1 MLELLYTALLYLIQP
16 LIWIRLWV
24 RGRKAPAYRKRWGE
38 RYGFYRHPLKPGG
51 IMLHSVSVGETL
63 AAIPLVRA
71 LRHRYP
77 DLPITV
83 TTMTPTGSERVQS
96 AFGKD
101 VQHVYLPYDLPDA
114 LNRFLNKVDPK
125 LVLIMETELWPNLI
139 AALHKRKIPLV
150 IANARLSA
158 RSAAGYAKL
167 GKFVRRLLRRITLI
181 AAQNEE
187 DGARFVA
194 LGAKNNQVTVT
205 GSLKFDISVT
215 PQLAAKAVTL
225 RRQWAPHR
233 PVWIATST
241 HEGEESVVIAAHQ
254 ALLQQFPN
262 LLLILVPRHPE
273 RFPDAINLVR
283 QAGLSYI
290 TRSSGEVPST
300 STQVVVGD
308 TMGELMLLY
317 GIADLAFVGGSL
329 VERGGHNPLEAAAH
343 AIPVLMGPHT
353 FNFKDICARLEQ
365 ASGLITVTDATT
377 LAKEVSSL
385 LTDADYR
392 SFYGRH
398 AVEVL
403 YQNQGAVIAAH
414 QALLQQ
420 FPNLLLILVP
430 RHPERFPDAINL
442 VRQAGLSYITRSS
455 GEVPST
461 STQVVVGD
469 TMGELMLLY
478 GIADLAFVGGS
489 LVERGGHN
497 PLEAAAHAIP
507 VLMGPHTFN
516 FKDICARLEQASGL
530 ITVTDATT
538 LAKEVSSLLT
548 DADYRSFYGR
558 HAVEVLYQ
566 NQGALQRLLQL
577 LEPYL
582 PPKTH

>member
-1 MLELLYTALLYLIQP
+1 
-16 LIWIRLWV
+16 
-24 RGRKAPAYRKRWGE
+24 
-38 RYGFYRHPLKPGG
+38 
-51 IMLHSVSVGETL
+51 
-63 AAIPLVRA
+63 
-71 LRHRYP
+71 
-77 DLPITV
+77 
-83 TTMTPTGSERVQS
+83 
-96 AFGKD
+96 
-101 VQHVYLPYDLPDA
+101 
-114 LNRFLNKVDPK
+114 
-125 LVLIMETELWPNLI
+125 NLI
-139 AALHKRKIPLV
+139 AALHKRHIPLV

-167 GKFVRRLLRRITLI
+167 GKFVRTLLRRITLI

-187 DGARFVA
+187 DGERFVA

-241 HEGEESVVIAAHQ
+241 HDGEESIVIAAHQ
-254 ALLQQFPN
+254 ALLHQFPN

-290 TRSSGEVPST
+290 TRSSGEVPSA

-353 FNFKDICARLEQ
+353 FNFKDICARLDQ
-365 ASGLITVTDATT
+365 ASGLITITDAAT

-392 SFYGRH
+392 
-398 AVEVL
+398 
-403 YQNQGAVIAAH
+403 N
-414 QALLQQ
+414 
-420 FPNLLLILVP
+420 
-430 RHPERFPDAINL
+430 
-442 VRQAGLSYITRSS
+442 
-455 GEVPST
+455 
-461 STQVVVGD
+461 
-469 TMGELMLLY
+469 
-478 GIADLAFVGGS
+478 
-489 LVERGGHN
+489 
-497 PLEAAAHAIP
+497 
-507 VLMGPHTFN
+507 
-516 FKDICARLEQASGL
+516 
-530 ITVTDATT
+530 
-538 LAKEVSSLLT
+538 
-548 DADYRSFYGR
+548 FYGR

>member
-1 MLELLYTALLYLIQP
+1 MLQLLYTTLFYLIQP
-16 LIWIRLWV
+16 LIWLRLWV

-38 RYGFYRHPLKPGG
+38 RYGFYKQALKPGG
-51 IMLHSVSVGETL
+51 ILMHSVSVGETL

-83 TTMTPTGSERVQS
+83 TTMTPTGSERVLS
-96 AFGKD
+96 AFGND

-114 LNRFLNKVDPK
+114 LNRFLNAVDPK
-125 LVLIMETELWPNLI
+125 LVLVMETELWPNLI
-139 AALHKRKIPLV
+139 AALHTRKIPLV

-158 RSAAGYAKL
+158 RSAKGYAKL
-167 GKFVRRLLRRITLI
+167 GDFIRTLLRRITLI

-187 DGARFVA
+187 DGERFIA
-194 LGAKNNQVTVT
+194 LGAKRNQLTVT

-215 PQLAAKAVTL
+215 PQLASRAVTL

-241 HEGEESVVIAAHQ
+241 HEGEESAVIEAHQ
-254 ALLQQFPN
+254 TLLREFPN

-273 RFPDAINLVR
+273 PFPDAINLVR

-290 TRSSGEVPST
+290 TRSSGEVPSS

-353 FNFKDICARLEQ
+353 FNFKDICARLTQ
-365 ASGLITVTDATT
+365 ADGLITVTDVAS
-377 LAKEVSSL
+377 LSKEVASL
-385 LTDADYR
+385 LTDEDYR
-392 SFYGRH
+392 
-398 AVEVL
+398 
-403 YQNQGAVIAAH
+403 N
-414 QALLQQ
+414 
-420 FPNLLLILVP
+420 
-430 RHPERFPDAINL
+430 
-442 VRQAGLSYITRSS
+442 
-455 GEVPST
+455 
-461 STQVVVGD
+461 
-469 TMGELMLLY
+469 
-478 GIADLAFVGGS
+478 
-489 LVERGGHN
+489 
-497 PLEAAAHAIP
+497 
-507 VLMGPHTFN
+507 
-516 FKDICARLEQASGL
+516 
-530 ITVTDATT
+530 
-538 LAKEVSSLLT
+538 
-548 DADYRSFYGR
+548 FYGR

-582 PPKTH
+582 PPKAH

>member
-1 MLELLYTALLYLIQP
+1 
-16 LIWIRLWV
+16 
-24 RGRKAPAYRKRWGE
+24 
-38 RYGFYRHPLKPGG
+38 RH
-51 IMLHSVSVGETL
+51 
-63 AAIPLVRA
+63 
-71 LRHRYP
+71 
-77 DLPITV
+77 
-83 TTMTPTGSERVQS
+83 
-96 AFGKD
+96 
-101 VQHVYLPYDLPDA
+101 
-114 LNRFLNKVDPK
+114 
-125 LVLIMETELWPNLI
+125 
-139 AALHKRKIPLV
+139 IPLV

-167 GKFVRRLLRRITLI
+167 GKFVRTLLRRITLI

-187 DGARFVA
+187 DGERFVA

-241 HEGEESVVIAAHQ
+241 HDGEESIVIAAHQ
-254 ALLQQFPN
+254 ALLHQFPN

-290 TRSSGEVPST
+290 TRSSGEVPSA

-365 ASGLITVTDATT
+365 ASGLITITDAAT

-392 SFYGRH
+392 
-398 AVEVL
+398 
-403 YQNQGAVIAAH
+403 N
-414 QALLQQ
+414 
-420 FPNLLLILVP
+420 
-430 RHPERFPDAINL
+430 
-442 VRQAGLSYITRSS
+442 
-455 GEVPST
+455 
-461 STQVVVGD
+461 
-469 TMGELMLLY
+469 
-478 GIADLAFVGGS
+478 
-489 LVERGGHN
+489 
-497 PLEAAAHAIP
+497 
-507 VLMGPHTFN
+507 
-516 FKDICARLEQASGL
+516 
-530 ITVTDATT
+530 
-538 LAKEVSSLLT
+538 
-548 DADYRSFYGR
+548 FYGR

>member
-1 MLELLYTALLYLIQP
+1 MLQSLYTALLYLIQP
-16 LIWIRLWV
+16 VIWIRLWV

-38 RYGFYRHPLKPGG
+38 RYGYYPASLKLKAGG

-77 DLPITV
+77 SLPITV
-83 TTMTPTGSERVQS
+83 TTMTPTGSERVMS
-96 AFGKD
+96 AFGSD

-114 LNRFLNKVDPK
+114 LARFLDKIDPK
-125 LVLIMETELWPNLI
+125 LVLIMETELWPNLV
-139 AALHKRKIPLV
+139 AALHQRRIPLV

-167 GKFVRRLLRRITLI
+167 GKFVHTLLRRITLI

-187 DGARFVA
+187 DGERFIA
-194 LGAKNNQVTVT
+194 LGAQRAQLTVT

-215 PQLAAKAVTL
+215 PQLASKALTL

-241 HEGEESVVIAAHQ
+241 HEGEESIVVAAHQ
-254 ALLQQFPN
+254 ALLKEFPE

-283 QAGLSYI
+283 DAGLSYT
-290 TRSSGEVPST
+290 TRSSGEVPSG

-329 VERGGHNPLEAAAH
+329 VERGGHNPLEPAAH

-353 FNFKDICARLEQ
+353 FNFKDICARLDE
-365 ASGLITVTDATT
+365 ANGLITVTDEAS
-377 LAKEVSSL
+377 LVKAVASL
-385 LTDADYR
+385 LNDEDYR
-392 SFYGRH
+392 NYH
-398 AVEVL
+398 
-403 YQNQGAVIAAH
+403 
-414 QALLQQ
+414 
-420 FPNLLLILVP
+420 
-430 RHPERFPDAINL
+430 
-442 VRQAGLSYITRSS
+442 
-455 GEVPST
+455 
-461 STQVVVGD
+461 
-469 TMGELMLLY
+469 
-478 GIADLAFVGGS
+478 
-489 LVERGGHN
+489 
-497 PLEAAAHAIP
+497 
-507 VLMGPHTFN
+507 
-516 FKDICARLEQASGL
+516 
-530 ITVTDATT
+530 
-538 LAKEVSSLLT
+538 
-548 DADYRSFYGR
+548 GR

>member
-1 MLELLYTALLYLIQP
+1 MLQLLYTTLFYLIQP
-16 LIWIRLWV
+16 LIWVRLWV

-38 RYGFYRHPLKPGG
+38 RYGFYRTPLKPGG

-63 AAIPLVRA
+63 AAVPLVRA

-77 DLPITV
+77 ELPITV
-83 TTMTPTGSERVQS
+83 TTMTPTGSERAQS

-114 LNRFLNKVDPK
+114 INRFLNKVDPK

-139 AALHKRKIPLV
+139 NALYKRKTPLV

-158 RSAAGYAKL
+158 RSAAGYGKL
-167 GKFVRRLLRRITLI
+167 GKFIKTLLRRITLI

-187 DGARFVA
+187 DGERFIQ
-194 LGAKNNQVTVT
+194 LGAKRNQLTVT

-215 PQLAAKAVTL
+215 PQLAAKAITL

-241 HEGEESVVIAAHQ
+241 HDGEESAVLDAHQ
-254 ALLQQFPN
+254 ALLRQFPD

-273 RFPDAINLVR
+273 RFPDAVNLVR
-283 QAGLSYI
+283 QAGLSYT

-329 VERGGHNPLEAAAH
+329 VERGGHNPLEPAAH

-365 ASGLITVTDATT
+365 ASGLITVTDAAS
-377 LAKEVSSL
+377 LEKEVSSL
-385 LTDADYR
+385 LA
-392 SFYGRH
+392 
-398 AVEVL
+398 
-403 YQNQGAVIAAH
+403 
-414 QALLQQ
+414 
-420 FPNLLLILVP
+420 
-430 RHPERFPDAINL
+430 
-442 VRQAGLSYITRSS
+442 
-455 GEVPST
+455 
-461 STQVVVGD
+461 
-469 TMGELMLLY
+469 
-478 GIADLAFVGGS
+478 
-489 LVERGGHN
+489 
-497 PLEAAAHAIP
+497 
-507 VLMGPHTFN
+507 
-516 FKDICARLEQASGL
+516 
-530 ITVTDATT
+530 
-538 LAKEVSSLLT
+538 

>member
-1 MLELLYTALLYLIQP
+1 MLQLLYTTLFYLIQP
-16 LIWIRLWV
+16 FIWLRLWV

-38 RYGFYRHPLKPGG
+38 RYGFYKKPLKPGG
-51 IMLHSVSVGETL
+51 ILMHSVSVGETL

-83 TTMTPTGSERVQS
+83 TTMTPTGSERVLS
-96 AFGKD
+96 AFGND

-114 LNRFLNKVDPK
+114 LNRFLNAVDPK
-125 LVLIMETELWPNLI
+125 LVLVMETELWPNLI
-139 AALHKRKIPLV
+139 AALHKRQIPLV

-158 RSAAGYAKL
+158 RSAKGYAKL
-167 GKFVRRLLRRITLI
+167 GDFIRTLLRRITLI

-187 DGARFVA
+187 DGERFIA
-194 LGAKNNQVTVT
+194 LGAKRNQLTVT

-215 PQLAAKAVTL
+215 PQLASRAVTL

-241 HEGEESVVIAAHQ
+241 HEGEESAVIEAHQ
-254 ALLQQFPN
+254 TLLREFPN

-290 TRSSGEVPST
+290 TRSSGEVPSS

-353 FNFKDICARLEQ
+353 FNFKDICARLTQ
-365 ASGLITVTDATT
+365 ADGLITVADVAS
-377 LAKEVSSL
+377 LSKEVASL
-385 LTDADYR
+385 LTDEDYR
-392 SFYGRH
+392 
-398 AVEVL
+398 
-403 YQNQGAVIAAH
+403 N
-414 QALLQQ
+414 
-420 FPNLLLILVP
+420 
-430 RHPERFPDAINL
+430 
-442 VRQAGLSYITRSS
+442 
-455 GEVPST
+455 
-461 STQVVVGD
+461 
-469 TMGELMLLY
+469 
-478 GIADLAFVGGS
+478 
-489 LVERGGHN
+489 
-497 PLEAAAHAIP
+497 
-507 VLMGPHTFN
+507 
-516 FKDICARLEQASGL
+516 
-530 ITVTDATT
+530 
-538 LAKEVSSLLT
+538 
-548 DADYRSFYGR
+548 FYGR

-582 PPKTH
+582 PPKAH